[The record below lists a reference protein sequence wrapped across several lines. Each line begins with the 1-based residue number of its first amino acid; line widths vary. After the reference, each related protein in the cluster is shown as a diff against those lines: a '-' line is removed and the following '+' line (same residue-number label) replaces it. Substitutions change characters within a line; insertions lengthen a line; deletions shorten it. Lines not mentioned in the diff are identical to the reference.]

1 MISLWAAVTVDTVK
15 NGALGLSGASVLI
28 GLVMLKVMS
37 SVIGKIVSLAFFLA
51 IALAGYSQSAAITD
65 CANAVK
71 AQAQASA
78 TVNTTCTFFGQDIT
92 VRVPIPK

>member
-1 MISLWAAVTVDTVK
+1 MISLWAAINVDMVK

-37 SVIGKIVSLAFFLA
+37 SVIGKIVSIAFFLA
-51 IALAGYSQSAAITD
+51 IAMAAYSQSSAITD

-71 AQAQASA
+71 AQAQTSA
-78 TVNTTCTFFGQDIT
+78 NVNTTCTFFGQEIT
-92 VRVPIPK
+92 VKVAIPK